1 MDQVA
6 IFVDMFYLPFEHGR
20 RGIQMLQEFS
30 WLHEN
35 SYVMRRNSG
44 NGIDDQVVN
53 FFAFLS
59 VFVFTRRYKV
69 LLFLALVC
77 FYCVSK

>member
-1 MDQVA
+1 MA

-35 SYVMRRNSG
+35 SYVMRRSSDS
-44 NGIDDQVVN
+44 GIDDQVIEFS
-53 FFAFLS
+53 FFS
-59 VFVFTRRYKV
+59 VFISTTPHDITAINVIYF
-69 LLFLALVC
+69 LLC
-77 FYCVSK
+77 